1 MLFAERLREM
11 RDGKGLSEAK
21 LADLSGV
28 PFGTIHDYG
37 LGRRAP
43 SFSNVVKLASAL
55 GVECTAFSGCEDVA
69 GEEPM
74 KPAVK
79 KKATAKK

>member
-1 MLFAERLREM
+1 MLFAEKLREL

-21 LADLSGV
+21 LADLSGL

-43 SFSNVVKLASAL
+43 SFSNVVKMASAL

-69 GEEPM
+69 GEEAV
-74 KPAVK
+74 KPVVK
-79 KKATAKK
+79 KKGGKK